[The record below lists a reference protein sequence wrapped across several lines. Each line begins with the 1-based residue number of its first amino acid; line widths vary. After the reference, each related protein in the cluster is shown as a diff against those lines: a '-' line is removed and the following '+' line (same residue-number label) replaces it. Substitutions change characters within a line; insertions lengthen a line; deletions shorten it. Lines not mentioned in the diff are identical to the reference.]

1 MAELNLT
8 SSIYSFEQM
17 RETGYLYVDKT
28 EYIWNL
34 IRLDGGMYFLSRPR
48 RFGKSRAVS
57 TLKALFEGKK
67 ELFKG
72 LSVYNKPYDW
82 KPYPVIH
89 LSMTGRRFDTLEN
102 LQHSLQE
109 ILLEQARGL
118 NVALERTDPVT
129 MFQKLIETL
138 SQSGRIVVLLD
149 EYDKPILD
157 NIAEGSTQDFVRA
170 MKSFYSVIKDKA
182 RDLRFVFVTGVS
194 KFCHV
199 SLFSDLN
206 NLADITVDSRYATMF
221 GYTQEELERYFGDR
235 IRNAAGKLEMTE
247 AALKEK
253 LKVWYDGFRFAAS
266 AEGVYNPVS
275 IARFFE
281 RGGEFD
287 NYWFS
292 TGTPS
297 FLMQL
302 VRKTNFDFEAVLNKP
317 ISALAFSAYEV
328 NNLDPL
334 PLLLQTGYLTIR
346 DSFEDFG
353 MTFYNLAFPN
363 IEVRSAF
370 DSYLLNA
377 YTDINR
383 EALSGYAM
391 ELATSVREGKIEK
404 FMETLKM
411 FFSAIPYD
419 IQLADEK
426 YYQTV
431 FYILFLLLG
440 VYIEAEA
447 RTNRGRIDAVAAC
460 GDWVYIFEFKLN
472 QNAPTALSQIRDR
485 EYYQKYHRAE
495 KRIVLVGANFDSGKR
510 QISDWLSEEL

>member
-1 MAELNLT
+1 
-8 SSIYSFEQM
+8 
-17 RETGYLYVDKT
+17 
-28 EYIWNL
+28 
-34 IRLDGGMYFLSRPR
+34 
-48 RFGKSRAVS
+48 
-57 TLKALFEGKK
+57 
-67 ELFKG
+67 
-72 LSVYNKPYDW
+72 
-82 KPYPVIH
+82 
-89 LSMTGRRFDTLEN
+89 
-102 LQHSLQE
+102 
-109 ILLEQARGL
+109 
-118 NVALERTDPVT
+118 
-129 MFQKLIETL
+129 
-138 SQSGRIVVLLD
+138 
-149 EYDKPILD
+149 
-157 NIAEGSTQDFVRA
+157 
-170 MKSFYSVIKDKA
+170 
-182 RDLRFVFVTGVS
+182 
-194 KFCHV
+194 
-199 SLFSDLN
+199 
-206 NLADITVDSRYATMF
+206 
-221 GYTQEELERYFGDR
+221 
-235 IRNAAGKLEMTE
+235 
-247 AALKEK
+247 
-253 LKVWYDGFRFAAS
+253 
-266 AEGVYNPVS
+266 
-275 IARFFE
+275 
-281 RGGEFD
+281 
-287 NYWFS
+287 
-292 TGTPS
+292 
-297 FLMQL
+297 MQL

-328 NNLDPL
+328 NSLDPL

>member
-48 RFGKSRAVS
+48 RFGKSLAVS

-157 NIAEGSTQDFVRA
+157 NIAEGFTQDFVRA

-221 GYTQEELERYFGDR
+221 GYTQEELERYFGD
-235 IRNAAGKLEMTE
+235 
-247 AALKEK
+247 
-253 LKVWYDGFRFAAS
+253 DGSRS
-266 AEGVYNPVS
+266 
-275 IARFFE
+275 E
-281 RGGEFD
+281 R
-287 NYWFS
+287 
-292 TGTPS
+292 
-297 FLMQL
+297 
-302 VRKTNFDFEAVLNKP
+302 
-317 ISALAFSAYEV
+317 
-328 NNLDPL
+328 
-334 PLLLQTGYLTIR
+334 
-346 DSFEDFG
+346 
-353 MTFYNLAFPN
+353 
-363 IEVRSAF
+363 
-370 DSYLLNA
+370 
-377 YTDINR
+377 
-383 EALSGYAM
+383 
-391 ELATSVREGKIEK
+391 KIE
-404 FMETLKM
+404 
-411 FFSAIPYD
+411 S
-419 IQLADEK
+419 
-426 YYQTV
+426 
-431 FYILFLLLG
+431 
-440 VYIEAEA
+440 
-447 RTNRGRIDAVAAC
+447 
-460 GDWVYIFEFKLN
+460 
-472 QNAPTALSQIRDR
+472 
-485 EYYQKYHRAE
+485 
-495 KRIVLVGANFDSGKR
+495 LV
-510 QISDWLSEEL
+510 

>member
-1 MAELNLT
+1 MSELELT
-8 SSIYSFEQM
+8 SSIYSFEKL
-17 RETGYLYVDKT
+17 RTGSFLYIDKT
-28 EYIWNL
+28 EYLWNL
-34 IRLDGGMYFLSRPR
+34 LRPSCGMYFLSRPR
-48 RFGKSRAVS
+48 RFGKSLTLS
-57 TLKALFEGKK
+57 TLKAVFEGKK

-72 LSVYNKPYDW
+72 LALYDKPYSW
-82 KPYPVIH
+82 EKHPVIH
-89 LSMTGRRFDTLEN
+89 LDMNGRRFDTLEN
-102 LQHSLQE
+102 LERSLRE
-109 ILLEQARGL
+109 ILKEQAL
-118 NVALERTDPVT
+118 VHKVELEYEASET
-129 MFQKLIETL
+129 MFQKLILRL
-138 SQSGRIVVLLD
+138 SEQGGVVVLLD
-149 EYDKPILD
+149 EYDKPILE
-157 NIAEGSTQDFVRA
+157 NILSPDAQKFMDA
-170 MKSFYSVIKDKA
+170 LKSFYSVIKGKA
-182 RDLRFVFVTGVS
+182 ELFRFVFVTGVT

-199 SLFSDLN
+199 SIFSDLN
-206 NLADITVDSRYATMF
+206 NLFDITMDERYACML
-221 GYTQEELERYFGDR
+221 GYTQEEFERYFASR
-235 IRNAAGKLEMTE
+235 IAET
-247 AALKEK
+247 EK
-253 LKVWYDGFRFAAS
+253 LLAISHESFLAKIKAWYDGYRFAAK
-266 AEGVYNPVS
+266 AESVYNPVS
-275 IARFFE
+275 LAAFFMK
-281 RGGEFD
+281 GGEFS
-287 NYWFS
+287 NFWFS

-328 NNLDPL
+328 NSLDPL

-472 QNAPTALSQIRDR
+472 QNAPMALSQIRDR